1 MSKFLSLSIGLLLS
15 LFCQVT
21 CVEPELSAKIVYQLL
36 SMRIDNVVR
45 ENNNLKS
52 ELKETKAVVDRLEN
66 KIESMEVNI
75 SLMASKAARYEEE
88 NSKPLLNEKM
98 QAFEKL
104 FASRLQKKFKTEA
117 IVSRKMLTN
126 GKSHM
131 KETIREIEQKFKS
144 FKSELIDNLSA
155 MNTTVDSLENSISKQ
170 NITTIT
176 MLVAVEDKLKS
187 QLNETNMLIQDMNE
201 DFGSKLRSVSSKQD
215 RLMDTFSDQ
224 ISALS
229 QRTSEQNITA
239 MSMLEAVRRLSQ
251 AESNLQSTYSGLNNR
266 LNSAEGELRL
276 TVSSKQDKQEDKFSG
291 QISALSGRISV
302 EEERKVAFSA
312 RMSEADSYYVKKER
326 LVFNDVIYSYGGGYS
341 SSSGIFTAPKSG
353 TYLFSYNIQSTY
365 SGMAHVVLM
374 INGKT
379 RTEVIASG
387 SANGGNLGID
397 YVYKGQMVWVQTLHF
412 ESRYYIEH
420 YRTTFNGILID

>member
-239 MSMLEAVRRLSQ
+239 ITMLVAVEDKLKSQ
-251 AESNLQSTYSGLNNR
+251 LDETDLLIEDTNVFFESK
-266 LNSAEGELRL
+266 LRS
-276 TVSSKQDKQEDKFSG
+276 VSSKQDKQEDKFSG